1 MLIVIIGVKECVTN
15 NYKIKR
21 NTLRV
26 IIGLKEYVTN
36 NYKIKRI
43 YSKDECWS
51 AKKSNLF

>member
-43 YSKDECWS
+43 YSKDEC
-51 AKKSNLF
+51 